1 MTKYINKFGI
11 FSHLFVPL
19 NYSSKVGCTS
29 EMKEKGLFSLHFAR
43 FSLPLQAEF
52 LYII

>member
-19 NYSSKVGCTS
+19 NYRSKVGCTS
-29 EMKEKGLFSLHFAR
+29 EMKEKGLFFFFFFFFL
-43 FSLPLQAEF
+43 LPLQAE
-52 LYII
+52 LL